1 MKEVLEKYLN
11 CKIRLKTKRNP
22 YLGYFDYTIISVY
35 DTYFVL
41 NNQGITYEKQNYYI
55 PYTSIFQIYEK
66 ESSIQIELHN
76 FNDLME
82 STQKLSEDLS
92 AMRQEMND
100 LNEKIDS
107 IAELGEEI
115 SSIKK
120 TLDRIQGDVY
130 SLAHNTRFY
139 R

>member
-1 MKEVLEKYLN
+1 MLELLN
-11 CKIRLKTKRNP
+11 L
-22 YLGYFDYTIISVY
+22 L
-35 DTYFVL
+35 
-41 NNQGITYEKQNYYI
+41 YEILIYY
-55 PYTSIFQIYEK
+55 FQIYEK